1 MDVFKEMRT
10 DPNKHLQGK
19 NKQKQD
25 LWDFFKIKI

>member
-19 NKQKQD
+19 KNKN
-25 LWDFFKIKI
+25 KICGIFLK